1 MLDIPPLLRATPDR
15 GPVHLPD
22 EYDPDDNFAHARDAG
37 AWGEDADDASA
48 EGESD
53 AGIEALAWQLL
64 LLANPGDEDAALQQF
79 RVFQEAWVEAGAD
92 ESDVADLLHD
102 ASDWRSGFEIA
113 ETDAA
118 GMVQALDELAARWS
132 LRIDWGVEDPT
143 DEAFLAAAE
152 VPGLLDTAF
161 DRLREYGYTVWVR
174 ETDGGYAGWI
184 TLSRDDEGMRMLSAA
199 LGLDLRPAGA

>member
-1 MLDIPPLLRATPDR
+1 MTHDHDF
-15 GPVHLPD
+15 
-22 EYDPDDNFAHARDAG
+22 DPDDNFAIHG
-37 AWGEDADDASA
+37 DADAPELDEEAA
-48 EGESD
+48 Q
-53 AGIEALAWQLL
+53 EALVWQWLL
-64 LLANPGDEDAALQQF
+64 RVNPGDEDAALQQF